1 MDFSIFEEMEKDELQ
16 EYLKFLLWHYRVID
30 SFWFI
35 YVTEQY
41 DQPTA
46 ERLNE
51 KVWSRAGSMG
61 AKDILKRFQ
70 ITEKG
75 LHGFVKA
82 LRLYPWAVIV
92 GYKIEDKEDEV
103 IITVPDC
110 PTQVARL
117 KRGLD
122 EYDCKEMHRGEFE
135 KFAREVDPRI
145 KVECLFAPP
154 DQHPK
159 ECFCKWRFSIS

>member
-1 MDFSIFEEMEKDELQ
+1 MDYSIFEEMEKDELQ
-16 EYLKFLLWHYRVID
+16 EYIKFLLWHYRVID

-75 LHGFVKA
+75 LAGFVKA
-82 LRLYPWAVIV
+82 N
-92 GYKIEDKEDEV
+92 G
-103 IITVPDC
+103 
-110 PTQVARL
+110 
-117 KRGLD
+117 
-122 EYDCKEMHRGEFE
+122 
-135 KFAREVDPRI
+135 
-145 KVECLFAPP
+145 APGC
-154 DQHPK
+154 Q
-159 ECFCKWRFSIS
+159 